1 MPDYR
6 APLTDQQFLLHD
18 WLKITSHYQHLGR
31 SDFDQELVN
40 EILQQGAKFAETELA
55 PLNRNGDEQSCV
67 FDGTSVTTPAGF
79 ATAYASYIEN
89 GWHAMLGSEQYGG
102 QELPYSL
109 AIPFH
114 EMMNSANLSW
124 RLISMLTESAILAI
138 EKHAQPAIKQTY
150 LPNLIA
156 GQWTG
161 TMCLT
166 EPQAGTDLAL
176 LTTKAQPNADND
188 GAYAISGS
196 KIFISGGDQDCS
208 DNICHLVLARLPDA
222 PQGVKGISLFLVPK
236 LLPDTSGDFNIA
248 NSLSVGS
255 LEHKMGLKACPTCVM
270 NFDAAT
276 GWLIGKPHSGLACMF
291 TMMNDARFQVGLQGL
306 GVAEA
311 AYQGSV
317 TYAKDRLQSRAPQ
330 GVQQPAAKA
339 DAIIHQP
346 DVRRMLLTQKALI
359 EGCRALA
366 MLYAKNMD
374 TERFGTAEE
383 QQQASELLAFL
394 TPIVKAFFTDMGQD
408 MTNIGVQV
416 YGGHGYIREWGMEQL
431 MRDSRITQL
440 YEGTNGI
447 QALDLISRK
456 LTRDSG
462 KKQAIT
468 RRYFS
473 ELSSAITDNER
484 QATANAI
491 LAEWDDVSQSLL
503 HQTPEFVAA
512 GAYDYLMYSSY
523 SLLGICWLSMAD
535 TAAQQAGTEFAAS
548 KLKTCDFYLKR
559 ILPRKSLHRQ
569 LLSLGSDDLLALT
582 AEEFGY

>member
-18 WLKITSHYQHLGR
+18 WLKITSHYQQLGK
-31 SDFDQELVN
+31 SDFDQELIN

-55 PLNRNGDEQSCV
+55 PLNRSGDEQSCV

-79 ATAYASYIEN
+79 AAAYASYIEN
-89 GWHAMLGSEQYGG
+89 GWHAMLGSEQFGG

-156 GQWTG
+156 GRWTG

-176 LTTKAQPNADND
+176 LTTKAQPLDDKD
-188 GAYAISGS
+188 GAYAITGS

-236 LLPDTSGDFNIA
+236 LLPDASGNFNTA
-248 NSLSVGS
+248 NTLSVGS

-270 NFDAAT
+270 NFDGAK
-276 GWLIGKPHSGLACMF
+276 GWLVGKAHSGLACMF

-346 DVRRMLLTQKALI
+346 DVRRMLLTQKALV

-366 MLYAKNMD
+366 LLYAKNMD
-374 TERFGTAEE
+374 IERFGTAAE

-408 MTNIGVQV
+408 ITNIGVQV

-473 ELSSAITDNER
+473 ELISAITDSKR
-484 QATANAI
+484 QTTAKAI
-491 LAEWDDVSQSLL
+491 LAEWDDVSQSLM
-503 HQTPEFVAA
+503 HQSPEFVAA

-523 SLLGICWLSMAD
+523 SLIGICWLSMAD
-535 TAAQQAGTEFAAS
+535 TAAAQADPEFAAS
-548 KLKTCDFYLKR
+548 KLKTCNFYLQR
-559 ILPRKSLHRQ
+559 LLPRNSLHRQ

-582 AEEFGY
+582 AEEFS